1 MGLLEQ
7 VSAELK
13 QDRKSFTEP
22 NFWDL
27 DRFRNGWYS
36 ASSNPDKE
44 RIENDYVGYSEG
56 GYKAS
61 SILFT
66 CIMIRQM
73 IFSEARFMWR
83 PFRNGRP
90 GRMFGNQELA
100 ILERPWPNGTTG
112 ELLSRMELDVS
123 LSGNAFGVVVDDRG
137 RVGARATGPGR
148 RIACLRPDW
157 VTIVLGS
164 VTGDPR
170 AADAR
175 PVGYI
180 YEPPP
185 SGIGGGD
192 VGATVYM
199 PDEIFHY
206 SPLPDPTA
214 RFRGMSWVTPVLRD
228 VSADRASTQY
238 RYNFLDRGATL
249 GTVVSLDKD
258 VSPEAFDAFVTRF
271 REQHEGADNAFKTL
285 FLGGGADVSVV
296 GSSMQSMDMRA
307 LQGAGETR
315 IAAASGVG
323 ATIAQFSEGMQGSS
337 LNAGNFVAARRRVG
351 DGLFRPLWRIAASSL
366 ENILDAPPDAHLFYD
381 DGDIPFLR
389 EDRDRVAQIQTQEAA
404 TIRQLIDGGF
414 SPESVTEALS
424 AGDWSLLVH
433 TGLMSVQLQT
443 PGADPSSLRRREL
456 DGDELPDED
465 SE

>member
-1 MGLLEQ
+1 MGLLDK
-7 VSAELK
+7 VAAEVK
-13 QDRKSFTEP
+13 QERKGFSEP
-22 NFWDL
+22 NFWDM

-36 ASSNPDKE
+36 SSVNPDKE
-44 RIENDYVGYSEG
+44 RIENDFVGYAEG

-61 SILFT
+61 SVLFT
-66 CIMIRQM
+66 CISIRQL

-83 PFRNGRP
+83 PFRSGRP
-90 GRMFGNQELA
+90 GQMFGNRDLS

-112 ELLSRMELDVS
+112 ELLSRMELDAS
-123 LSGNAFGVVVDDRG
+123 LAGNAFGVVVDDAG
-137 RVGARATGPGR
+137 RVGARATGHGR

-157 VTIVLGS
+157 MTIVLGS

-170 AADAR
+170 AADAK

-180 YEPPP
+180 YEPPAT
-185 SGIGGGD
+185 GIGTNAGP
-192 VGATVYM
+192 TVYM

-228 VSADRASTQY
+228 VSADRASTQF

-258 VSPEAFDAFVTRF
+258 VSPEAFDSFVSRF
-271 REQHEGADNAFKTL
+271 KEQHEGADNAFKTL

-296 GSSMQSMDMRA
+296 GSSLQQMDMRQ

-323 ATIAQFSEGMQGSS
+323 AVIAQFSEGMQGSS

-351 DGLFRPLWRIAASSL
+351 DGLFRPLWRMAAASL
-366 ENILDAPPDAHLFYD
+366 ESILDVPGDSHLWYD
-381 DGDIPFLR
+381 DRDIPFLR
-389 EDRDRVAQIQTQEAA
+389 EDRDRIAQIQAQEASV
-404 TIRQLIDGGF
+404 IRQLIDGGF
-414 SPESVTEALS
+414 SPDSVTEAV
-424 AGDWSLLVH
+424 AAADWSLLVH

-443 PGADPSSLRRREL
+443 PGAQNDRRAEL
-456 DGDELPDED
+456 DGDPLPSNDE
-465 SE
+465 E